1 MKISVLC
8 SSKEHP
14 IYPKLRQWCDEQPH
28 DTELLNS
35 TSRLSGGD
43 ILFLVS
49 CSELIREK
57 VRSAYKHT
65 LVLHASDLPKGR
77 GWSPH
82 IWDLLN
88 GANGLTVSLL
98 EASEPVDSGRI
109 WAKETFKVDPDWLWD
124 EINEALFTVELKL
137 MSFAVHNVH
146 RVAPSV
152 QDGTK
157 GVTYYPKRTPEDS
170 ELDIDKS
177 IREQFNLIR
186 VCDPSRYPA
195 TFRIH
200 GHKYKLIVE
209 KADD

>member
-28 DTELLNS
+28 ETELINAKS
-35 TSRLSGGD
+35 ELSGGD
-43 ILFLVS
+43 MLFLVS
-49 CSELIREK
+49 CAELISEK
-57 VRSAYKHT
+57 VRSDYKHT

-88 GANGLTVSLL
+88 GADGLTVSLL

-109 WAKETFKVDPDWLWD
+109 WAKETFKVGSDWLWD
-124 EINEALFTVELKL
+124 EINEALFNVELKL
-137 MSFAVHNVH
+137 MSFAVNNVGKI
-146 RVAPSV
+146 APSA
-152 QDGTK
+152 QDDTK
-157 GVTYYPKRTPEDS
+157 GVTYYPKRKPEDS

-177 IREQFNLIR
+177 IREQFNLLR
-186 VCDPSRYPA
+186 VCDPLRYPA

-200 GHKYKLIVE
+200 GHKYKLVME
-209 KADD
+209 KVDE